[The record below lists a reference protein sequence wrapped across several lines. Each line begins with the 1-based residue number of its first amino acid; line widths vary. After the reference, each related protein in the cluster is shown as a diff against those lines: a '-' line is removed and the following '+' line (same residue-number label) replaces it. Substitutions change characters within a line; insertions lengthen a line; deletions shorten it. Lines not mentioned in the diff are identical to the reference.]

1 MSKFLD
7 SMIRNKIVFKYY
19 SFISIRSFAMW
30 YDYANHSNDRSK
42 YCSVISALK
51 IILPLPPKKGTKN

>member
-7 SMIRNKIVFKYY
+7 SMIRNKIVLKYY

-30 YDYANHSNDRSK
+30 YDYANHSNDRSR
-42 YCSVISALK
+42 YCSVISTLK
-51 IILPLPPKKGTKN
+51 ALPPKKATKN